1 MDRTVPVI
9 AIDGPTASGKG
20 TVASRVADSLG
31 WHFLDSGSIYRL
43 VALQALRSEVA
54 FDDAARLVELANRL
68 DVLFDGEEV
77 VLDGA
82 DVKDLL
88 RQEEVGNGASK
99 LAALPA
105 VRSALL
111 DRQKGFRRGP
121 GLVADGRDMGS
132 VVFPDSIL
140 KIFLTAS
147 VEARAERR
155 YKQLIDKGLSAN
167 LERLVAD
174 LRERDE
180 RDTNRAVAPL
190 KPGADA
196 VLLDTT
202 ALSADQAVIF
212 VLEHARERLLES
224 RLANS
229 VSGEISDKS

>member
-1 MDRTVPVI
+1 MNHTVPVI

-43 VALQALRSEVA
+43 VSLQAMRTGVA
-54 FDDAARLVELANRL
+54 FDDAEQLVAIANRL
-68 DVLFDGEEV
+68 DVLFDGDEV
-77 VLDGA
+77 ILDGV

-99 LAALPA
+99 LAAIPA
-105 VRSALL
+105 VRVALL
-111 DRQKGFRRGP
+111 DRQKGFRQGP

-167 LERLVAD
+167 LERLVLD

-190 KPGADA
+190 KPSADA

-202 ALSADQAVIF
+202 ALTADQAVIF
-212 VLEHARERLLES
+212 VLEHARKRLIES
-224 RLANS
+224 RF
-229 VSGEISDKS
+229 VSSASDKS

>member
-1 MDRTVPVI
+1 MNRIVPVI

-43 VALQALRSEVA
+43 VSLQALRSGVA
-54 FDDAARLVELANRL
+54 FDDAERLVKIASRL
-68 DVLFDGEEV
+68 DVTFDGEEV
-77 VLDGA
+77 VLDGE
-82 DVKDLL
+82 DVKDKL

-99 LAALPA
+99 LAAIPA

-111 DRQKGFRRGP
+111 DRQKGFRKGP

-132 VVFPDSIL
+132 VVFSDSVL

-167 LERLVAD
+167 LERLVLD

-190 KPGADA
+190 KPSADA

-202 ALSADQAVIF
+202 ALTADQAVIF
-212 VLEHARERLLES
+212 VLEHARERLIES
-224 RLANS
+224 RF
-229 VSGEISDKS
+229 VSNASDKS